1 MALPMKASLLDLLGG
16 GHDDVLEGELD
27 VREFDS
33 DQCQNSWALN
43 LDTHDV
49 GFLLL
54 TGGGAMLAN

>member
-1 MALPMKASLLDLLGG
+1 MKASLFDRRGG
-16 GHDDVLEGELD
+16 GHDDVLEGGLD

-49 GFLLL
+49 GLLQL
-54 TGGGAMLAN
+54 TGEGAMLAN